1 MACMIVVNTLFPGSF
16 YRYLELM
23 NSDEVYQD
31 RLSRILQESIYFHD
45 FSQAT
50 IRSSLQDIPL
60 V

>member
-1 MACMIVVNTLFPGSF
+1 MACMIVVSVFSQELHFH
-16 YRYLELM
+16 YLELIL
-23 NSDEVYQD
+23 SDEVYQD